1 MTGLTSLPLET
12 LPLVSLDLETTGL
25 QTKSDRVVQIGLYD
39 PHEKSDAIDQMV
51 NPGVKIP
58 EKSTS
63 IHGISTDMVADAPHF
78 PQILP
83 QLRDAVNARVII
95 GYNIGFD
102 LAILIAEAERYGL
115 EWESPPAICV
125 RQMASVA
132 LGRDAMLVMGTLEAL
147 AEYLGVATAKRHTA
161 IGDARMTSDLF
172 FALLPSVQEK
182 GIHRF
187 GDLLKATSALDG
199 QRMAAVHAGW
209 VDVSALPDAPSISH
223 ALKRIDPFP
232 YSHRINAMMVPEPL
246 IMPPDAKVLEA
257 AAMMKQQKRECV
269 FVGNSPD
276 NVVGIVSERDIVHC
290 MAQPMEEVSR
300 AREMQLGAIMA
311 SPIISVHDH
320 DYMHV
325 ALGRMHKHDIR
336 HLAVISGYGGYG
348 RLLGYVS
355 GRELNRLR
363 LTEAMVIGDEIAAA
377 DDASQI
383 ATAIKGLPQLAAS
396 LMDEAMK
403 AYDIASVISGQ
414 YRAALARAAILAESK
429 MRGKPPAEYCL
440 LILGSG
446 GREESLLAPD
456 QDHAIIYAAPPKKT
470 DTEKTQK
477 YFEILGQHIADI
489 LDTAGVPYCDGG
501 VMSNSAKWCKSLDE
515 WKKTI
520 TNWIERAKGE
530 DVLYVDI
537 FFDYASVHA
546 SVHGADRLA
555 EQLQTHINKTLK
567 GQTGFLKM
575 LAGNIHSY
583 NAGSSFWGGFNTEN
597 GRFNIKRYLLLP
609 LVETLRILAAS
620 RGVSARNSTERAQQ
634 LMATD
639 TIPPEIIP
647 LAEDLQFCLRLVLR
661 QQIADIGEGLPPTT
675 QVELTRLTQNEKRTL
690 KSVQNRVKQLEQFLT
705 DCLFG

>member
-1 MTGLTSLPLET
+1 MTGLTALPLET
-12 LPLVSLDLETTGL
+12 LPLISLDLETTGL

-39 PHEKSDAIDQMV
+39 PHKKSDAIDQMV
-51 NPGVKIP
+51 NPGIAIP
-58 EKSTS
+58 AKSAS

-78 PQILP
+78 PQVLP
-83 QLRDAVNARVII
+83 SLRDAVNARVII

-102 LAILIAEAERYGL
+102 LAILVAEAARHGL

-172 FALLPSVQEK
+172 FALLPAVQEQ

-199 QRMAAVHAGW
+199 QRMAAANAGW

-223 ALKRIDPFP
+223 TLKRIDPFP
-232 YSHRINAMMVPEPL
+232 YSHRINAMMVSAPL

-269 FVGNSPD
+269 FVGTSPD

-290 MAQPMEEVSR
+290 MAQPMDEVSR
-300 AREMQLGAIMA
+300 AREMQLNAIMSA
-311 SPIISVHDH
+311 PLISVHDH

-336 HLAVISGYGGYG
+336 HLAVISGYGGDG

-363 LTEAMVIGDEIAAA
+363 LTEAMVIGDEIASA
-377 DDASQI
+377 DDTSQI
-383 ATAIKGLPQLAAS
+383 AAAMKGLPQLAAS

-414 YRAALARAAILAESK
+414 YRAALARAALLAESK
-429 MRGKPPAEYCL
+429 MRGKPPVAYCL

-456 QDHAIIYAAPPKKT
+456 QDHAIIYAAPPQKA
-470 DTEKTQK
+470 DAAKTQK
-477 YFEILGQHIADI
+477 YFETLGQHIADI

-515 WKKTI
+515 WKTTI

-537 FFDYASVHA
+537 FFDYASVH
-546 SVHGADRLA
+546 GADRLA
-555 EQLQTHINKTLK
+555 EQLQTHINKTLI

-583 NAGSSFWGGFNTEN
+583 NAGSNFWGGFNTEN

-647 LAEDLQFCLRLVLR
+647 LAEDLQFSLRLVLR
-661 QQIADIGEGLPPTT
+661 QQIADINEGLPPTT
-675 QVELTRLTQNEKRTL
+675 QVELARLTPNEKRTL
-690 KSVQNRVKQLEQFLT
+690 KSVQNRVKQLDQFLI

>member
-1 MTGLTSLPLET
+1 MTGLTALPLET

-39 PHEKSDAIDQMV
+39 SHEKRDTIDQII
-51 NPGVKIP
+51 NPGIAIP

-63 IHGISTDMVADAPHF
+63 VHGISTAMVVDAPPF
-78 PQILP
+78 PRILP
-83 QLRDAVNARVII
+83 SLRDAVNARVII

-115 EWESPPAICV
+115 EWENPPAICV

-161 IGDARMTSDLF
+161 IGDARMTSALF
-172 FALLPSVQEK
+172 FALLPAVQEQ

-187 GDLLKATSALDG
+187 GDLLKATAALDG
-199 QRMAAVHAGW
+199 QRMAAAHAGW
-209 VDVSALPDAPSISH
+209 VDVSALPDAPTISH
-223 ALKRIDPFP
+223 TLKRIDPFP
-232 YSHRINAMMVPEPL
+232 YSYRINAMMVPEPL
-246 IMPPDAKVLEA
+246 IMLPEAKVLEA

-269 FVGNSPD
+269 FVGTSHD
-276 NVVGIVSERDIVHC
+276 DVVGIVSERDIVHC
-290 MAQPMEEVSR
+290 MAQPMEAVSR
-300 AREMQLGAIMA
+300 ARGMQLNAIMA

-325 ALGRMHKHDIR
+325 AFGRMHKHDIR
-336 HLAVISGYGGYG
+336 HLAVINAEG

-363 LTEAMVIGDEIAAA
+363 LTEAMVIGDEIASA
-377 DDASQI
+377 DNAGQI
-383 ATAIKGLPQLAAS
+383 AAAIRGLPQLGAS

-403 AYDIASVISGQ
+403 AHDIASVISGQ
-414 YRAALARAAILAESK
+414 YRAALGRAAILAESK
-429 MRGKPPAEYCL
+429 MREKPPTEYCL

-456 QDHAIIYAAPPKKT
+456 QDHAIIYAESKKA
-470 DTEKTQK
+470 DAEKTQQ
-477 YFEILGQHIADI
+477 YFETLGQHIADI
-489 LDTAGVPYCDGG
+489 LDEAGIPYCDGG
-501 VMSNSAKWCKSLDE
+501 VMSNSAKWCKSLPA
-515 WKKTI
+515 WKQTI

-537 FFDYASVHA
+537 FFDYASVH
-546 SVHGADRLA
+546 GAEKLA

-583 NAGSSFWGGFNTEN
+583 NAGSNFWGGFHTEN

-609 LVETLRILAAS
+609 LVETLRILATS
-620 RGVSARNSTERAQQ
+620 RGVSARNSTERARQ

-661 QQIADIGEGLPPTT
+661 QQIADIDESLPPTT
-675 QVELTRLTQNEKRTL
+675 QVELARLAPREKRTL
-690 KSVQNRVKQLEQFLT
+690 KSVQNRVKQLDQFLT